1 LNFPAI
7 RPMLPVRYSRSLTR
21 VKECPGFSVV
31 DTRLTQ
37 HMLNLTFVSGRSLRL
52 SSHARLNLPQTPAQT

>member
-1 LNFPAI
+1 
-7 RPMLPVRYSRSLTR
+7 MLSVRYSRLLTR
-21 VKECPGFSVV
+21 VKECLEFSVV

-52 SSHARLNLPQTPAQT
+52 SSHARLNLTQTSAQT